1 MSNKLTKNQINI
13 LKLNNKIY
21 IPFQLHQ
28 LPKNYGTEKIP
39 LSETFSLK
47 GYCYINKDY
56 LKPSQYNYIT
66 FNKDLDYV
74 GKK

>member
-1 MSNKLTKNQINI
+1 M
-13 LKLNNKIY
+13 NKIKFHQLKVITLNGTKHY
-21 IPFQLHQ
+21 GYLLHQ